1 MSSAK
6 AFADRAK
13 IGIRRASSL
22 VMPRMCRVASRPS
35 MTGIRT
41 SIRIAAYSP
50 GSDSA
55 KRSTATL
62 PFSAQ
67 TTERFLDSRSVL
79 RISAFR
85 SLSSAIRIFS
95 RLKRTS
101 SGMAGTSKACL

>member
-1 MSSAK
+1 MESISIGLLKCVFMPHCRDRWMSSAK

-55 KRSTATL
+55 KRLHRNLA
-62 PFSAQ
+62 
-67 TTERFLDSRSVL
+67 VL
-79 RISAFR
+79 GPDDGEI
-85 SLSSAIRIFS
+85 
-95 RLKRTS
+95 T
-101 SGMAGTSKACL
+101 